1 MLGLV
6 LSSLVCLYAPA
17 TCEQYSGSSAT
28 WGPQH
33 WLPIYGRADTWGGV
47 RDFVERRGAFSV
59 HNPLTGDRIEYS
71 SREPLLGFYDLMERR
86 IVDAEIQ
93 MAASEG
99 MEFLS
104 FYWYIDSKT
113 GKEQPISA
121 PTRLF
126 FSSGVRKNIK
136 FVLAP
141 IIGADQP
148 KDVISLETWRG
159 TVVPSLISYMASDAY
174 YRPGGRPLV
183 VDFAWRFAS
192 AEQYKSAVTF
202 LRQEAYRRL
211 GVMPLII
218 SLIGS
223 KNTYNDLHYG
233 WKVIG
238 VDGFTC
244 FQPPIEGSPEPYEK
258 YIGEAIPWM
267 KATMAPPNAVPSADL
282 LYMPCGTIGRDSHP
296 WQTNDAAQNAV
307 WTVGTSR
314 SLWRE
319 HLRQIRAFVDSGYV
333 NTMKTVFLY
342 AWNEW
347 GESAEQIEPSRRH
360 GYAFADEVREVFDL
374 RSRGPSPTKPP

>member
-17 TCEQYSGSSAT
+17 TCEQYSGSSEPYHVGVWFYPSWNHAALAT

-159 TVVPSLISYMASDAY
+159 TVVPS
-174 YRPGGRPLV
+174 
-183 VDFAWRFAS
+183 
-192 AEQYKSAVTF
+192 
-202 LRQEAYRRL
+202 
-211 GVMPLII
+211 LII